1 MKNQDS
7 NRLNKFFQDNKL
19 VNMGTINLKSKT
31 MSYFTSKEG
40 FTCLLGISLN
50 CIQDIQ
56 APAKTIGKSAEQICI
71 KNK

>member
-1 MKNQDS
+1 
-7 NRLNKFFQDNKL
+7 
-19 VNMGTINLKSKT
+19 MGTINLKSKT
-31 MSYFTSKEG
+31 MSYFISKEG
-40 FTCLLGISLN
+40 FTCLLGVSLN